1 MPEIKSGRFS
11 IKVDRA
17 TNNTQTGTNGKTSE
31 VIVYKGLNLLTPV
44 NATPSENQYR
54 VTLSCTG
61 CTAELK
67 DDYKTIYVKNVTA
80 SSAKIDVTINVE
92 NKVNYK
98 KTISIEKVISENEI
112 SNMKSNISV
121 IEQKA
126 DSISLKV
133 EQTEKNLSNNYPTY
147 SKMYSAID
155 MKADKITSTVSK
167 TYTTKDD
174 FNNLNIGNRNMLLK
188 TSDYKILSCD
198 GSENQCIFLYNISD
212 PSLLAGKTATLTF
225 TYKLSNWSN
234 GQGGFNPQTG
244 DSNYVWFDK
253 SWLWSEGKF
262 EYSATTSFPS
272 NFNDTKFYIRSDW
285 IDGTI
290 EVTEARLVISDK
302 KADWSP
308 APEDVENRMST
319 LEQTAETLTAK
330 FTDGYTMGIIEQSIN
345 GIKVKHSS
353 IDSNSY
359 TYMSAT
365 GFYLKN
371 KGTDVFRV
379 DANGLYVKGNGDF
392 TGKVTAS
399 SGTIGGYTISDY
411 KLSSGNVGMCSD
423 VNRDYAFWAG
433 GSDGSHSPFRVG
445 HDGWLYA
452 SNASIT
458 GTITSSNGTIGG
470 YTISDYKLT
479 SGRVGM
485 CSNESKD
492 YAFWAGGSDG
502 SHSPFRV
509 GHDGWLYASN
519 ASITGTITS
528 STIEGGTINIGDG
541 TFVVNSS
548 GQIKART
555 EANSSGQYLDIS
567 SSTYK
572 IWKGSKCCMQ
582 MGFRDLTFENGNT
595 VTGTPAIYIGAD
607 GIDPYGGNAYD
618 GNTGRYYARWYTTD
632 QNNSQ
637 TTMHANMPTMMFEF
651 NTKYKNANTGRPIAS
666 QIKMYADGDMRIA
679 PAGELEIYSHK
690 KKNAIN
696 ADGDEELLARFT
708 SSTSDYYPTRIEAC
722 ALCNIKNSKGLRLA
736 DYYKSSAGAGYDGTD
751 FMAMAEVR
759 ATYTSTGDKYRT
771 LRPHLDD
778 VMTLGSGSYRWSKI
792 YASVSTISTSDR
804 RCKTNIEYLT
814 AENKNVST
822 NCMTTKEEIWEFVK
836 DIDYASY
843 NFING
848 EGEADKDNQ
857 FGFILQDLLQSHPDL
872 TTDLILDSSARN
884 PVEDENTN
892 EVPLMGYNTGNYVN
906 ILGCALQQALQRI
919 EVLENKLND
928 K

>member
-1 MPEIKSGRFS
+1 MTTIDSNKFAITVNKQSTE
-11 IKVDRA
+11 V
-17 TNNTQTGTNGKTSE
+17 QTGTNGKTSE

-98 KTISIEKVISENEI
+98 KTISIEKVISEKEI

-126 DSISLKV
+126 DSISLRV
-133 EQTEKNLSNNYPTY
+133 EQTEENLSNNYPTY
-147 SKMYSAID
+147 NKMYSAID
-155 MKADKITSTVSK
+155 MKADKIISTVSK

-234 GQGGFNPQTG
+234 GQGEFNPQTG

-272 NFNDTKFYIRSDW
+272 NFNDTKLYIRSDW
-285 IDGTI
+285 IYGTI

-319 LEQTAETLTAK
+319 LEQTAETLTVK

-392 TGKVTAS
+392 TGKVTAN
-399 SGTIGGYTISDY
+399 SGS
-411 KLSSGNVGMCSD
+411 
-423 VNRDYAFWAG
+423 
-433 GSDGSHSPFRVG
+433 
-445 HDGWLYA
+445 
-452 SNASIT
+452 
-458 GTITSSNGTIGG
+458 IGG

-492 YAFWAGGSDG
+492 YAFWAGGTDG
-502 SHSPFRV
+502 SHSSFRV

-528 STIEGGTINIGDG
+528 SAIEGSTIKGGTINIGDG

-572 IWKGSKCCMQ
+572 IWKDSKCCMQ
-582 MGFRDLTFENGNT
+582 IGFRDLTFENGNT
-595 VTGTPAIYIGAD
+595 VTSTPAIYMGAD
-607 GIDPYGGNAYD
+607 GINPYGGNAYD

-679 PAGELEIYSHK
+679 PVGELEIYSHK
-690 KKNAIN
+690 KRNAIN

-814 AENKNVST
+814 TENKNVST

-848 EGEADKDNQ
+848 EGETDKDNQ

-884 PVEDENTN
+884 PVKGENTN
-892 EVPLMGYNTGNYVN
+892 EAPLMGYNSGNYVN

-919 EVLENKLND
+919 EDLENKLND

>member
-1 MPEIKSGRFS
+1 MSEIKSGRFS

-17 TNNTQTGTNGKTSE
+17 TNNTQMGTDGKTSE

-44 NATPSENQYR
+44 NVTPAENQYR

-126 DSISLKV
+126 DSISLRV
-133 EQTEKNLSNNYPTY
+133 EQTEENLSNNYPTY
-147 SKMYSAID
+147 NKMYSAID
-155 MKADKITSTVSK
+155 MKADKIISTVSK

-174 FNNLNIGNRNMLLK
+174 FNNLNIGSRNMLLK
-188 TSDYKILSCD
+188 TSDYKILSCN
-198 GSENQCIFLYNISD
+198 GTENQSFFLYNISD

-225 TYKLSNWSN
+225 TYKVRNWN
-234 GQGGFNPQTG
+234 GQGGFTPQTG
-244 DSNYVWFDK
+244 DSNWVWFNQF
-253 SWLWSEGKF
+253 WLWSEGKF

-285 IDGTI
+285 IYGTI

-330 FTDGYTMGIIEQSIN
+330 FTDGFNMGIIEQSIN
-345 GIKVKHSS
+345 GIKVKHST

-359 TYMSAT
+359 THMSAT
-365 GFYLKN
+365 GFYVKN
-371 KGTDVFRV
+371 RGTDAFRV
-379 DANGLYVKGNGDF
+379 DADGLYVKGNGDF

-399 SGTIGGYTISDY
+399 S
-411 KLSSGNVGMCSD
+411 
-423 VNRDYAFWAG
+423 
-433 GSDGSHSPFRVG
+433 
-445 HDGWLYA
+445 
-452 SNASIT
+452 
-458 GTITSSNGTIGG
+458 GTIGG

-492 YAFWAGGSDG
+492 YAFWAGGTDG
-502 SHSPFRV
+502 SHSSFRV

-555 EANSSGQYLDIS
+555 EANASGQYLDIS

-595 VTGTPAIYIGAD
+595 VTSTPAIYMGAD
-607 GIDPYGGNAYD
+607 GIDAYGGVSYT
-618 GNTGRYYARWYTTD
+618 GGTGRYYARWYTTD
-632 QNNSQ
+632 HNNSQ

-651 NTKYKNANTGRPIAS
+651 NTRYKNANTGRPIAS
-666 QIKMYADGDMRIA
+666 QIKMYGDGDMRIA
-679 PAGELEIYSHK
+679 PAGALEIYTHK
-690 KKNAIN
+690 HNNAIN
-696 ADGDEELLARFT
+696 ADGDEEFIAKFI
-708 SSTSDYYPTRIEAC
+708 SSNSDYYPSRFEVSAV
-722 ALCNIKNSKGLRLA
+722 CNMRNSKGLKLA
-736 DYYKSSAGAGYDGTD
+736 DYYKSASGSGYDGTD
-751 FMAMAEVR
+751 FMAMTEVR
-759 ATYTSTGDKYRT
+759 ADYYSNGDKFRT
-771 LRPHLDD
+771 FRPHLDNA
-778 VMTLGSGSYRWSKI
+778 MELGSGSYRWKKI
-792 YASVSTISTSDR
+792 FSATSSISTSDR

-814 AENKNVST
+814 AENEKVST

-848 EGEADKDNQ
+848 EGEADTDNQ

-884 PVEDENTN
+884 PIKGEETDEA
-892 EVPLMGYNTGNYVN
+892 PLMGYNSGNYVN

-919 EVLENKLND
+919 EILENKLNG

>member
-54 VTLSCTG
+54 VTLSCMG

-126 DSISLKV
+126 DSISLRV
-133 EQTEKNLSNNYPTY
+133 EQTEENLSNNYPTY

-423 VNRDYAFWAG
+423 VNR
-433 GSDGSHSPFRVG
+433 
-445 HDGWLYA
+445 
-452 SNASIT
+452 
-458 GTITSSNGTIGG
+458 
-470 YTISDYKLT
+470 
-479 SGRVGM
+479 
-485 CSNESKD
+485 D

>member
-17 TNNTQTGTNGKTSE
+17 TNNTQTGTDGKTSE

-54 VTLSCTG
+54 VTLSCMG

-126 DSISLKV
+126 DSISLRV
-133 EQTEKNLSNNYPTY
+133 EQTEENLSNNYPTY

-423 VNRDYAFWAG
+423 VNR
-433 GSDGSHSPFRVG
+433 
-445 HDGWLYA
+445 
-452 SNASIT
+452 
-458 GTITSSNGTIGG
+458 
-470 YTISDYKLT
+470 
-479 SGRVGM
+479 
-485 CSNESKD
+485 D

-919 EVLENKLND
+919 EDLEKTVKDLKEQIKILSTTINQIVDTINS
-928 K
+928 

>member
-1 MPEIKSGRFS
+1 MSEIKSGRFS
-11 IKVDRA
+11 IKVDRV

-44 NATPSENQYR
+44 NVTPSENQYR

-126 DSISLKV
+126 DSISLRV
-133 EQTEKNLSNNYPTY
+133 EQTEENLSNNYPTY
-147 SKMYSAID
+147 NKMYSAID
-155 MKADKITSTVSK
+155 MKADKIISTVSK

-174 FNNLNIGNRNMLLK
+174 FNNLNIGSRNMLLK
-188 TSDYKILSCD
+188 TSDYKILSCN
-198 GSENQCIFLYNISD
+198 GTENQSFFLYNISD

-225 TYKLSNWSN
+225 TYKVRNWN
-234 GQGGFNPQTG
+234 GQGGFTPQTG
-244 DSNYVWFDK
+244 DSNWVWFNQF
-253 SWLWSEGKF
+253 WLWSEGKF

-285 IDGTI
+285 IYGTI

-330 FTDGYTMGIIEQSIN
+330 FTDGFNMGIIEQSIN
-345 GIKVKHSS
+345 GIKVKHST

-359 TYMSAT
+359 THMSAT
-365 GFYLKN
+365 GFYVKN
-371 KGTDVFRV
+371 RGTDAFRV
-379 DANGLYVKGNGDF
+379 DADGLYVKGNGDF

-399 SGTIGGYTISDY
+399 S
-411 KLSSGNVGMCSD
+411 
-423 VNRDYAFWAG
+423 
-433 GSDGSHSPFRVG
+433 
-445 HDGWLYA
+445 
-452 SNASIT
+452 
-458 GTITSSNGTIGG
+458 GTIGG

-492 YAFWAGGSDG
+492 YAFWAGGTDG
-502 SHSPFRV
+502 SHSSFRV

-555 EANSSGQYLDIS
+555 EANSQGQYLDIS

-595 VTGTPAIYIGAD
+595 VTSTPAIYMGAD
-607 GIDPYGGNAYD
+607 GIDVYGGVSYT
-618 GNTGRYYARWYTTD
+618 GGTGRYYARWYTTD
-632 QNNSQ
+632 HNNSQ

-651 NTKYKNANTGRPIAS
+651 NTRYKNANTGRPIAS
-666 QIKMYADGDMRIA
+666 QIKMYGDGDMRIA
-679 PAGELEIYSHK
+679 PAGALEIYTHK
-690 KKNAIN
+690 HNNAIN
-696 ADGDEELLARFT
+696 ADGDEEFIAKFI
-708 SSTSDYYPTRIEAC
+708 SSNSDYYPSRFEVSAV
-722 ALCNIKNSKGLRLA
+722 CNMRNSKGLKLA
-736 DYYKSSAGAGYDGTD
+736 DYYKSSAGNGYDGTD

-759 ATYTSTGDKYRT
+759 ASYYSNGDKLRT
-771 LRPHLDD
+771 FRPHLDNA
-778 VMTLGSGSYRWSKI
+778 MELGSSSYRWKKI
-792 YASVSTISTSDR
+792 FASNSTISTSDR

-814 AENKNVST
+814 AENEKVST

-848 EGEADKDNQ
+848 EGEADTDNQ

-884 PVEDENTN
+884 PIKGEETDEA
-892 EVPLMGYNTGNYVN
+892 PLMGYNSGNYVN

-919 EVLENKLND
+919 EILENKLNG